1 MRLSKLKKTSR
12 IALLS
17 LSALVLTLGTSMAAL
32 AAVQNPAPSAI
43 VSFTF
48 DDGLDSIYTQ
58 AAPTLA
64 KYGLTGTSYVISGC
78 VGMTTAPNTCHA
90 NNDAKYMSW
99 AQVQAVQNTYKW
111 EIASH
116 TATHPYLA
124 SSDASD
130 GQPNVLTQAQVD
142 NELTTSKAAFAA
154 HGINATDFASP
165 YGDYNNSVLAE
176 VAKVYESHRG
186 FADQNNNIWSYN
198 DMILNN
204 MQVQAGVTVAQV
216 KARID
221 QAITNKEWL
230 VLTFHDIKTTAS
242 TNPADYEYKTSDLDQ
257 IAAYAKSKASQIK
270 TVNVRDGLVK
280 SDVNA
285 MPNGDLSRGMADGW
299 STSNS
304 AAIKADSGNHGSYPE
319 PTNSMYLSSG
329 GSTNYLFSPKVAVD
343 STQTYMYKSFLN
355 MMTRTSG
362 ELGYYIDEY
371 DANGN
376 WISGQWKKAES
387 TPFVETMNFTY
398 TPSSAN
404 VKKAS
409 LQIYVAANSGI
420 TAYVDNFQ
428 MFNLTG
434 ATTPA
439 PAPVTQTDLMTNGT
453 FDNGIASGWT
463 TTNNTNFTADNGNHG
478 SSANPVNSIKLTAGT
493 GNAHLFSP
501 RVGVA
506 AGTEYTLGAYTN
518 VLARTSNELGFY
530 VDEYDANGNWVSG
543 KYIKGDNTTGAEDL
557 SMSYTPSS
565 SSVKSAS
572 LQVILPA
579 SSGITGYLDNVK
591 WLAPSNTVV
600 TPPATPTNLVANGS
614 FDNGL
619 ADGWTTNTPANVT
632 ADTSNNGDNSSTPA
646 KSIKMVASTTG
657 NAHLF
662 SPKVTVD
669 STKNYSLTGFIN
681 LQQITGGEL
690 GYYIDEYDAN
700 GNWISG
706 QWKTAVSSVG
716 ARDVSVTYT
725 PSSANVKSAS
735 LQVYVTTNSG
745 ITAYVDNIRWF
756 QN

>member
-1 MRLSKLKKTSR
+1 MRLSKLKKTGR
-12 IALLS
+12 AALLS
-17 LSALVLTLGTSMAAL
+17 FTALALTLGTSMAAL
-32 AAVQNPAPSAI
+32 AAVQNPAPSAK

-48 DDGLDSIYTQ
+48 DDGLESIYTQ

-64 KYGLTGTSYVISGC
+64 KYGLTGTNYVVTGC
-78 VGMTTAPNTCHA
+78 VGMNTAPNTCHA
-90 NNDAKYMSW
+90 NTDAKYMTW
-99 AQVQAVQNTYKW
+99 AQVQAVQNSYGW
-111 EIASH
+111 EIGSH

-124 SSDASD
+124 SSDAGD
-130 GQPNVLTQAQVD
+130 GQPNVLTPAQVA
-142 NELTTSKAAFAA
+142 NEMTTSKAAFTA

-165 YGDYNNSVLAE
+165 YGDYNNNVLAE

-204 MQVQAGVTVAQV
+204 MQVQAGVSVAQV

-221 QAITNKEWL
+221 QAIANKEWL
-230 VLTFHDIKTTAS
+230 ILTFHDIKTNPS
-242 TNPADYEYKTSDLDQ
+242 TDPGDYEYKTSDLDQ
-257 IAAYAKSKASQIK
+257 IAAYAKAKASQIK
-270 TVNVRDGLVK
+270 TVNIRDGLVK

-285 MPNGDLSRGMADGW
+285 MPNGDLARGMADGW
-299 STSNS
+299 STNN
-304 AAIKADSGNHGSYPE
+304 ATAVKADNGNHGSYPE
-319 PTNSMYLSSG
+319 STNAMYLSSG
-329 GSTNYLFSPKVAVD
+329 NSTNFLFSPKVAVD
-343 STQTYMYKSFLN
+343 SSQTYMFKSFLN

-376 WISGQWKKAES
+376 WVSGQWKTAEN

-409 LQIYVAANSGI
+409 LQIYVTANSGI

-434 ATTPA
+434 TTTPA
-439 PAPVTQTDLMTNGT
+439 PAPVTLTDIMTNGT

-463 TTNNTNFTADNGNHG
+463 TTNSTNFVSDNGNHG
-478 SSANPVNSIKLTAGT
+478 SSANPANAIKLTAGSS
-493 GNAHLFSP
+493 NAHLFSP
-501 RVGVA
+501 RLSVVS
-506 AGTEYTLGAYTN
+506 GTEYTVNAFTN
-518 VLARTSNELGFY
+518 LVTRSSSELGFY

-543 KYIKGDNTTGAEDL
+543 KYIKGDNTTGSEEL
-557 SMSYTPSS
+557 SVGYMPSS
-565 SSVKSAS
+565 SNVKSVS

-579 SSGITGYLDNVK
+579 NSGITGYLDNVK
-591 WLAPSNTVV
+591 WLAPSDSIV
-600 TPPATPTNLVANGS
+600 TPPAAPTNLVANGS
-614 FDNGL
+614 FANGI
-619 ADGWTTNTPANVT
+619 ADGWSTNTPSNVT
-632 ADTSNNGDNSSTPA
+632 ADTSNNGDNSSSPEKA
-646 KSIKMVASTTG
+646 IKMVASTTG

-669 STKNYSLTGFIN
+669 AAKSYSLTGYIN
-681 LQQITGGEL
+681 LQQITSGEL

-700 GNWISG
+700 GNWVSG
-706 QWKTAVSSVG
+706 QWKVGISSVG
-716 ARDVSVTYT
+716 ARDVAVSYT

-745 ITAYVDNIRWF
+745 IIAYVDNIRWY